1 MARQVFTTLGQN
13 VLPKVFGKLSNVGL
27 TDFMDVKGETVT
39 AGSGGGRIKGAS
51 PCVYKDIP
59 VVFEIKDKGYRTMS
73 GDQLGSN
80 QDYILKF
87 PTHNENGVRYSIDPN
102 AHRLHIK
109 ARLNPGDEP
118 AKVFR
123 ITAIRDVMGN
133 IYEAE
138 CVREDAE

>member
-39 AGSGGGRIKGAS
+39 AGTGGGRIKGAS
-51 PCVYKDIP
+51 PNVYEDIP

-87 PTHNENGVRYSIDPN
+87 PTHDENGARYNLDPN
-102 AHRLHIK
+102 VHRLHIK
-109 ARLNPGDEP
+109 SRYYPGDEP

-123 ITAIRDVMGN
+123 ITSIRDVMGN